1 MKPITD
7 KQQPHWKKM
16 VKIQV
21 QYLLPIRKESYRNIP
36 KYWHRQC
43 DRISKKFSHTIKV
56 DVEDISNKERLAYV
70 LRKHFGFYEMNVL
83 FYNRLCKS
91 SNYNPRFVCLLQ
103 RNKPCK
109 YEMDCSVKKRHKK
122 GWSCKMNRK
131 IRPNWSKRARI
142 KIHPKH
148 TFSEMDYGYVWD
160 KRSDKMHY
168 FGKWFWMET
177 R

>member
-43 DRISKKFSHTIKV
+43 DRIS
-56 DVEDISNKERLAYV
+56 NKERLAYV
-70 LRKHFGFYEMNVL
+70 LRKQFGFYEMNVL

-122 GWSCKMNRK
+122 G
-131 IRPNWSKRARI
+131 
-142 KIHPKH
+142 
-148 TFSEMDYGYVWD
+148 
-160 KRSDKMHY
+160 
-168 FGKWFWMET
+168 
-177 R
+177 